1 MAHHRR
7 GRLHRQQ
14 PARKTAQAQ
23 PTPWLNFCWK
33 KAISCTAWRGCSVFT
48 QSSVLR
54 PQHSP
59 RYIERKEPEI
69 LSHLELVANTVRME
83 EACFQSGNQ
92 LVKLLFFGLI
102 SGERAEIRAEVGV
115 LSAERTAAVHKVVSV
130 FAYRKIK
137 LSRHGWFPLL
147 TAWM

>member
-1 MAHHRR
+1 M
-7 GRLHRQQ
+7 
-14 PARKTAQAQ
+14 
-23 PTPWLNFCWK
+23 
-33 KAISCTAWRGCSVFT
+33 SCTARRGCSVFT

-115 LSAERTAAVHKVVSV
+115 LSEQPLWAKSSVSSRTE
-130 FAYRKIK
+130 K
-137 LSRHGWFPLL
+137 LS
-147 TAWM
+147 